1 MRAPSALH
9 DFAKVRPGTEGVLQ
23 RVGRGTWDLVLIAP
37 DGTWVREVVA
47 TPEDAAAIC
56 AALGLRLTE
65 GWDDPRLGR
74 RMNARDHWSTPDGQ
88 RRAR

>member
-9 DFAKVRPGTEGVLQ
+9 DFAKLRPGTEGVVQ
-23 RVGRGTWDLVLIAP
+23 RIGRSSWDLLLVAP
-37 DGTWVREVVA
+37 DGTWMRDVVA
-47 TPEDAAAIC
+47 GPEEAAAIC
-56 AALGLRLTE
+56 AALGIRSVE
-65 GWDDPRLGR
+65 GWGDPRLGR